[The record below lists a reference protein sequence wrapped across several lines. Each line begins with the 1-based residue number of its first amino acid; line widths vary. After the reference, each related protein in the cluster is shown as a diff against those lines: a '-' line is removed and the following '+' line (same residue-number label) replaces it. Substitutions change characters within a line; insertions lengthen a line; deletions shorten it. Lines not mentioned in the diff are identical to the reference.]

1 MAKDEPEK
9 PAPLTEQQ
17 LKIAVNDVGR
27 SPTTMKRFIA
37 QQLMTYAADNNG
49 EIDVTNKQF
58 TDGIATL
65 MTAVQTKSQKD
76 RGIGVLSIAQTEADM
91 TKDIQNA
98 IARGADP
105 QLFEPAKASL
115 LSVKSEL
122 ADKVKSNEGAASL
135 IGEFIKDQSLANGIP
150 FINANT
156 GRGLVPQEKADLV
169 AQLMPYI
176 TFPDNVSPFIRKDT
190 TFVPKVV
197 SPKAQA
203 RMAEFF
209 SVEGKLSEFGS
220 CTLDPAKMTP
230 ENMKKFG
237 DAFSKDLAIMAVVEQ
252 SKKEVESSV
261 NSIIEES
268 IKDLEKKGHK
278 FSAATRKE
286 MFAELVPALT
296 SLGSEYLEANKSDL
310 SKGLTASLNAGKS
323 FSFRFK
329 EDFTIGEK
337 DLHSVATKI
346 STGHLTKSNESAEKQ
361 YHSRFSKMGA
371 NLGSDKNFS
380 QNLNNL
386 LEARGEKPISLEQ
399 FKKLS
404 DKDLAQHRKVDPKEF
419 DKVIF
424 GIGAAPVVDKAKP
437 VVKEVP
443 IEVIVPPKPE
453 KLPGG
458 PPSRPVPPIPS
469 RPAPRR
475 PISAPPSL
483 ITPVQVQPAPK
494 LENVSVVVDAVAIV
508 KATAIIDASIKAE
521 GHRITPERV
530 AKITKALA
538 PTLAKLGADYLEKNQ
553 AGLTKDLV
561 ASLKAGQGYSTSF
574 TGSYTV
580 STAELGKIAAKMEK
594 QHKPQ
599 AKQPVSKVK
608 DAPPKLSPKLVQQAS
623 SVGHS
628 HNLPH
633 PPPGRGGQTTKP
645 KSLPPTPKRPQSQG
659 PSM

>member
-135 IGEFIKDQSLANGIP
+135 VGEFIKDQSLANGIP

-190 TFVPKVV
+190 TFVPKIV

-230 ENMKKFG
+230 ENIKKFG

-346 STGHLTKSNESAEKQ
+346 STGHLTKSNEAAEKQ
-361 YHSRFSKMGA
+361 YQSRFSKMGA
-371 NLGSDKNFS
+371 NLGSDTKFS

-443 IEVIVPPKPE
+443 VEVIVPPKPE
-453 KLPGG
+453 KLPEG
-458 PPSRPVPPIPS
+458 PPSRLAPPIP
-469 RPAPRR
+469 PRR

-494 LENVSVVVDAVAIV
+494 LENVSVVVDAVAIG

-521 GHRITPERV
+521 GHKITPERV

-608 DAPPKLSPKLVQQAS
+608 DAPPKLSPTLVQQAS

-645 KSLPPTPKRPQSQG
+645 KPLPHPPKRPQSQG